1 MKSNIFFRPL
11 DFLHQ
16 RGLWSLIVVIHHV
29 RGCFEDHLDHLM
41 TEVPSM
47 PPLVK
52 IGTHCSIPDRRTT
65 TLKNAKFIS
74 QCQFATINYR
84 TLGEESILLPTGDVF
99 TKGSIPIR
107 IYWYGGET
115 VYIFNVW
122 CRILKRRFCGTEFSG
137 RGVCTELGTDGL
149 HSTILKTWDTM
160 SVSLTL
166 NHNLKKIVES
176 IHS

>member
-1 MKSNIFFRPL
+1 
-11 DFLHQ
+11 
-16 RGLWSLIVVIHHV
+16 
-29 RGCFEDHLDHLM
+29 M

-99 TKGSIPIR
+99 TKGSTSIIDM
-107 IYWYGGET
+107 GEKQFT
-115 VYIFNVW
+115 YSMFDA
-122 CRILKRRFCGTEFSG
+122 EF
-137 RGVCTELGTDGL
+137 
-149 HSTILKTWDTM
+149 
-160 SVSLTL
+160 
-166 NHNLKKIVES
+166 
-176 IHS
+176 

>member
-1 MKSNIFFRPL
+1 M
-11 DFLHQ
+11 
-16 RGLWSLIVVIHHV
+16 IVVIHHV

-99 TKGSIPIR
+99 TKGSTSNKNILIR
-107 IYWYGGET
+107 RRNSLHIQCLMQNSEETFLWDGVQWKRSMYGT
-115 VYIFNVW
+115 RNRW
-122 CRILKRRFCGTEFSG
+122 A
-137 RGVCTELGTDGL
+137 
-149 HSTILKTWDTM
+149 
-160 SVSLTL
+160 SLYYL
-166 NHNLKKIVES
+166 ENMRYYVG
-176 IHS
+176 